1 MSDNSGPVKE
11 EPRTKNVKELIEVLS
26 TKPETPMLD
35 QESPKNDFFILQ
47 DFWPVFKFFQIL
59 GLFPCK
65 KETDEKG
72 AIHLKP
78 IGWWIPVIIGGGF
91 WSIFVKISKELLLRH
106 LISSSKE
113 ASDYFN
119 SFGATLFSSNSARSY
134 ASHFFSPILS

>member
-91 WSIFVKISKELLLRH
+91 WSIFVKISKE
-106 LISSSKE
+106 
-113 ASDYFN
+113 
-119 SFGATLFSSNSARSY
+119 ARQ
-134 ASHFFSPILS
+134 